1 MACFP
6 HHSIQ
11 RVPRHLQMLYCEE
24 HMYHSPLSS
33 APGTPGPTTG
43 SHPQQ
48 SQLARV
54 QKSDN
59 RCRTEVPSE
68 QITQFPQTT
77 QRIHNICTLGGGS
90 HLTHLLGTDGQVRT
104 STGTPIPRVAHAR
117 NDLHHSVITSLTK
130 ANLHVHSSSLTTFT
144 QRVVDKAEVR
154 WEKKRTIFVLLL
166 SSFSTATSCPYICI
180 LIHCL

>member
-6 HHSIQ
+6 QHSIQ
-11 RVPRHLQMLYCEE
+11 RVPRHLQMLYFEE
-24 HMYHSPLSS
+24 HMHHSPLSS

-48 SQLARV
+48 SQLACV

-90 HLTHLLGTDGQVRT
+90 HLTHLLGTDGQVRI
-104 STGTPIPRVAHAR
+104 STGTPITRAAHAR

-130 ANLHVHSSSLTTFT
+130 ANLHVHSSKVSQHSHSELWA
-144 QRVVDKAEVR
+144 RLRRDG
-154 WEKKRTIFVLLL
+154 KKKEQFLCCCCPHFLLL
-166 SSFSTATSCPYICI
+166 PLVPTSVF
-180 LIHCL
+180 